1 MKILR
6 LVSMVVLVAMSSG
19 RTHAQDAYDAWA
31 EFFDAISPD
40 WRGDGMETGD
50 PLIDPDD
57 LQVIADYATDAIR
70 PPTPRELAAFERF
83 EALVPL
89 LESATAVR
97 DFDPGHDFG
106 QGFDLM
112 LPHLGLMRTGARC
125 MTALAHRAAAAG
137 DGDAAFEWASR
148 ITSTTGQVGQD
159 GTMIGSLVSGA
170 IYSLADEQLGL
181 LTDLG
186 MLDQELAQAFMDAS
200 GWVDDST
207 DPFGFL
213 AAITMERDIM
223 SVELDRIVEQL
234 EAGDASQLDLFVG
247 MVDPGSNDLLDIDL
261 EEVRRQQAVMEQVY
275 ADLVDA
281 TNDPDR
287 LRGLR
292 TVQAIEEAMTGPDAP
307 SLVAMA
313 LPSISR
319 CLESRV
325 RLETMLAD
333 RMRLIEAVASG
344 RLDPAS
350 LRNAAT
356 LWDRL
361 GGWFERLPAS
371 VQLAGLELVDAA
383 PDDARLRVLLG
394 RSVGGAAEDL
404 VKPNPAG
411 AVDATS
417 APELATESVAAA
429 RTAPLRT
436 WSAAIEPDSDMLV
449 TLAADAAAVSNAA
462 FLDGGPRLA
471 GPRLEGDD
479 LDRLRGAGRGLLIDA
494 TARLG
499 VVASAPDPDDSAP
512 ALRQAIDLELDRAAT
527 EIAAVFALVADLLT
541 DPALAHVVL
550 AADLLESTEKLLS
563 SPSAAPLL
571 RDDRLRDRLAA
582 AGVAIPRKPGL
593 GIREA
598 GRRDLER
605 AVDRWFRD
613 LETTR
618 ATVLDSLAR
627 RGPGRIYSLLTRH
640 AGFKLVPEVEDAFGN
655 LPTPRT
661 PFSLSE
667 GSPYEYG
674 YRPLKL
680 ISSAEGMH
688 GVGWVAVPAIETRDD
703 VNEAIE
709 AIAADD
715 SQARRRLAGLE
726 SGPMFPVADVA
737 ANAGNRLSTID
748 RLLTSDGPEP
758 TTAEER

>member
-1 MKILR
+1 
-6 LVSMVVLVAMSSG
+6 MVVLVAMSSE

-40 WRGDGMETGD
+40 WRGDGLETGD

-83 EALVPL
+83 EAVVPL
-89 LESATAVR
+89 LESATAIQ

-137 DGDAAFEWASR
+137 DGDAAFEWTSR
-148 ITSTTGQVGQD
+148 LTSTTGQVGQD
-159 GTMIGSLVSGA
+159 GTMLGSLVSGA

-186 MLDQELAQAFMDAS
+186 MLDQELAQAFMDSA

-213 AAITMERDIM
+213 TAITMERDIM
-223 SVELDRIVEQL
+223 AVELDRIVEQL
-234 EAGDASQLDLFVG
+234 EAGDASQLDLFVD
-247 MVDPGSNDLLDIDL
+247 MVDPESNDLLDIDL

-292 TVQAIEEAMTGPDAP
+292 TVQAIEEAMTGPDHI
-307 SLVAMA
+307 LIAMA

-319 CLESRV
+319 CLESRE

-383 PDDARLRVLLG
+383 PDDG
-394 RSVGGAAEDL
+394 
-404 VKPNPAG
+404 
-411 AVDATS
+411 
-417 APELATESVAAA
+417 
-429 RTAPLRT
+429 
-436 WSAAIEPDSDMLV
+436 
-449 TLAADAAAVSNAA
+449 
-462 FLDGGPRLA
+462 
-471 GPRLEGDD
+471 
-479 LDRLRGAGRGLLIDA
+479 RLRG
-494 TARLG
+494 
-499 VVASAPDPDDSAP
+499 
-512 ALRQAIDLELDRAAT
+512 
-527 EIAAVFALVADLLT
+527 
-541 DPALAHVVL
+541 
-550 AADLLESTEKLLS
+550 
-563 SPSAAPLL
+563 
-571 RDDRLRDRLAA
+571 
-582 AGVAIPRKPGL
+582 
-593 GIREA
+593 
-598 GRRDLER
+598 
-605 AVDRWFRD
+605 
-613 LETTR
+613 
-618 ATVLDSLAR
+618 
-627 RGPGRIYSLLTRH
+627 
-640 AGFKLVPEVEDAFGN
+640 
-655 LPTPRT
+655 
-661 PFSLSE
+661 
-667 GSPYEYG
+667 
-674 YRPLKL
+674 
-680 ISSAEGMH
+680 SSAERS
-688 GVGWVAVPAIETRDD
+688 AEPPRISS
-703 VNEAIE
+703 N
-709 AIAADD
+709 
-715 SQARRRLAGLE
+715 QARPGKSMPRRPPSSPRKA
-726 SGPMFPVADVA
+726 SPPPGPPPF
-737 ANAGNRLSTID
+737 
-748 RLLTSDGPEP
+748 GPGPPRSSP
-758 TTAEER
+758 TPTCS